1 MVGWK
6 GWPSGLAVI
15 LGDGAMAR
23 NNGMSVCLQAVPTS
37 LRPGR
42 IGKRADVPAHYGVE
56 YRPGNWNCGHVSLES
71 DVVLF
76 VTLDGSYARQ
86 GRDGEI
92 YRWISQNKCKSSGKK
107 GQEILSAGEPGA
119 KVVHLWERASKGP
132 FRYLGTVSY
141 IQPEGEQP
149 MAVTFRLQP
158 V

>member
-1 MVGWK
+1 
-6 GWPSGLAVI
+6 
-15 LGDGAMAR
+15 
-23 NNGMSVCLQAVPTS
+23 MSVYLQAVPTP

-42 IGKRADVPAHYGVE
+42 IEKRADVPAHYGVE
-56 YRPGNWNCGHVSLES
+56 YRPGKWHCGHVSLES

-119 KVVHLWERASKGP
+119 KAVHLWERSSKGP

-141 IQPEGEQP
+141 IQHEGEQP
-149 MAVTFRLQP
+149 MAVTFRLRP
-158 V
+158 VY